1 MSVERRDFLR
11 ISGAGLAGLALG
23 GGLPRVTGSDPGD
36 WEAVRGAFRLDQSW
50 VHLTGL
56 YLASHPDP
64 VRTMVERYRDA
75 LDRNPVLFHQS
86 NVTELDR
93 RLWTEATAYTGAA
106 EEELGFTDSTTMGT
120 ALLANGLAIR
130 ADQEMLVTTHDHRV
144 TYQSLDFKSARSGAA
159 VRRVPLY
166 ETAVR
171 ATETEVLTRLERTI
185 RPSTRLL
192 AATWVHSSTGV
203 MLPIRA
209 MSEVVARA
217 NRGRASEDRL
227 LFFVD
232 GVHGFGA
239 DATPISELGCDFLSA
254 GTHKWM
260 FAPRGTGMLYGRREV
275 QDMVTP
281 TIPTFTGRYGWG
293 GRMTPGGFKPFEHRW
308 AAADAFRF
316 HLDLGPQR
324 IANRIRELSTRMK
337 EGLAAI
343 RGVSLVTPL
352 DPTLS
357 AGIVCFTVEGRSTR
371 EVVRALGDRR
381 IIASATP
388 YATSY
393 PRFTPAIFNTP
404 EEVDRAVEAVRA
416 LA

>member
-1 MSVERRDFLR
+1 
-11 ISGAGLAGLALG
+11 
-23 GGLPRVTGSDPGD
+23 
-36 WEAVRGAFRLDQSW
+36 
-50 VHLTGL
+50 
-56 YLASHPDP
+56 
-64 VRTMVERYRDA
+64 
-75 LDRNPVLFHQS
+75 VLFHQS

-93 RLWTEATAYTGAA
+93 RLWTEAAAYTGAA
-106 EEELGFTDSTTMGT
+106 QEEIGFTDSTTMGT

-144 TYQSLDFKSARSGAA
+144 TYQSLDFKAARSGAA

-171 ATETEVLTRLERTI
+171 ATESEVLTRLERAI

-239 DATPISELGCDFLSA
+239 DATRLSDLGCDLFSA

-260 FAPRGTGMLYGRREV
+260 FAPRGTGLLYGRREV
-275 QDMVTP
+275 QEMVTP
-281 TIPTFTGRYGWG
+281 TIPPS
-293 GRMTPGGFKPFEHRW
+293 PGATAG
-308 AAADAFRF
+308 AA
-316 HLDLGPQR
+316 G
-324 IANRIRELSTRMK
+324 
-337 EGLAAI
+337 
-343 RGVSLVTPL
+343 
-352 DPTLS
+352 
-357 AGIVCFTVEGRSTR
+357 
-371 EVVRALGDRR
+371 
-381 IIASATP
+381 
-388 YATSY
+388 
-393 PRFTPAIFNTP
+393 
-404 EEVDRAVEAVRA
+404 
-416 LA
+416 